1 MRGLGIRS
9 GRARRPP
16 HRSGDRGADGRHR
29 RTPARGDPGRRLN
42 RPLTFALVGGGAIGT
57 AILEALSGDATLRLG
72 ALVLRSVPSAAVRA
86 LAAGAPIV
94 AEVPHDGIDLV
105 VEAAGHAAIEAHV
118 LPALAR
124 GVPSIVASVGA
135 LAAEGLHER
144 LDAAARAGDTQ
155 LELIAGAIG
164 AIDALAAARIG
175 GLDVVRYTGRKPP
188 LAWLG
193 TPAAERFDL
202 AALTAEASVFEGTAR
217 DAARLYPKNANVA
230 ATVAF
235 AGLGLD
241 RTQVR
246 LVADPA
252 VTQNNHHIEASGA
265 FGSLELSMRNAPLA
279 GNPKTSALTVYSAVR
294 AIRQRVASIRV

>member
-1 MRGLGIRS
+1 M
-9 GRARRPP
+9 
-16 HRSGDRGADGRHR
+16 
-29 RTPARGDPGRRLN
+29 N

-57 AILEALSGDATLRLG
+57 AILEALAGDATLRLG
-72 ALVLRSVPSAAVRA
+72 ALILRSAPSAAVRA

-94 AEVPHDGIDLV
+94 AEVPHDGIDFV

-124 GVPSIVASVGA
+124 GVPCIVASVGA

-144 LDAAARAGDTQ
+144 LDAAARAGGTQ
-155 LELIAGAIG
+155 LELIAGAVG

-175 GLDVVRYTGRKPP
+175 GLDLVRYTGRKPP

-193 TPAAERFDL
+193 TPAAARFDL
-202 AALTAEASVFEGTAR
+202 AALTAEAILFEGTAR
-217 DAARLYPKNANVA
+217 DAARQYPKNANVA

-294 AIRQRVASIRV
+294 AIRQRVAAIRV